1 MVNEDAIRG
10 YHPISLSD
18 ALDFL
23 DSYDATV
30 FAGGTDLMVKH
41 RRFSGLTPSLNKPV
55 LFISHL
61 KAMHGIQ
68 VNDGILTIRAAT
80 TLTDLL
86 SAPQVPTF
94 IKAVLSELA
103 SVSIRNLG
111 TIGGNICNAS
121 PAGDT
126 IPMLVALDAELE
138 LTSLMDKRTLP
149 ICDFILGPGKT
160 ALGHGE
166 LLTAIHIPILPTF
179 EPENAYNHFF
189 YRKIGNRK
197 SNAISK
203 ISFFGIAH
211 KDPLKFNEIRM
222 AFGAAAPTVIRDKTC
237 EKQIIGLEHDIIES
251 RIDIFL
257 QQIESKLNPI
267 DDIRS
272 TKDYRLD
279 VLLNLTRSFI
289 LDEH

>member
-1 MVNEDAIRG
+1 MVNQELIRG

-23 DSYDATV
+23 ESYKAII

-41 RRFSGLTPSLNKPV
+41 RRWSGLTPDMNKPV

-61 KAMHGIQ
+61 HAMHGIQ
-68 VNDGILTIRAAT
+68 LSNDVLTIRAAT
-80 TLTDLL
+80 PLADILKSPL
-86 SAPQVPTF
+86 VPDF
-94 IKAVLSELA
+94 IKVVLSQLA
-103 SVSIRNLG
+103 SVSIRNLA
-111 TIGGNICNAS
+111 TLGGNICNAS
-121 PAGDT
+121 PAGDS

-138 LTSLMDKRTLP
+138 LMTLMEKRTIP
-149 ICDFILGPGKT
+149 IVDFILGPGKT
-160 ALGHGE
+160 VLKQNE
-166 LLTAIHIPILPTF
+166 LLTAIHIPVTPTF
-179 EPENAYNHFF
+179 ESGHQFNHFF
-189 YRKIGNRK
+189 YKRVGGRK

-211 KDPLKFNEIRM
+211 KDPLKFNEVRM
-222 AFGAAAPTVIRDKTC
+222 AYGAAASTVIRDKAS
-237 EKQIIGLEHDIIES
+237 EKLLIGLERNEIEP
-251 RIDIFL
+251 RVEIVL
-257 QQIESKLNPI
+257 HQIESHLNPI
-267 DDIRS
+267 DDFRS